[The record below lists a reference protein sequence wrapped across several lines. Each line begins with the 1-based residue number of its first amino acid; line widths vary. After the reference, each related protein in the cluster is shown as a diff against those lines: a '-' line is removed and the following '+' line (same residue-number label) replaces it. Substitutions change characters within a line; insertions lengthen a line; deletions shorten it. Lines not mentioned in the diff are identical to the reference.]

1 MFKYI
6 YFLLSFLLY
15 ILAIPY
21 LLIKSRTN
29 KYREAIPSKFF
40 LKNNPPFEA
49 DKIWFHSCSMGETKA
64 LKPILEQL
72 EKDEINLSV
81 ITNTGFEEGKKIV
94 KNVRYLPFE
103 IFLPFWIKRQKILL
117 VMEAELWY
125 MLFLVASQKGAVTVL
140 INARINDKSYQTY
153 KKYKFL
159 YQHIFKHIDK
169 IFAQSQIDKERL
181 IELGGKNIEVI
192 GNIKLASLPKVTKK
206 YTKPFGIMITAGS
219 THKSEEELILNSW
232 NRKQGRLV
240 IVPRHPE
247 RFDEVWEL
255 IQAKYA
261 KSDLDFHRLSQKD
274 DLFGDIIL
282 VDKMGELNN
291 IYAVSDVVILGGGF
305 IKTAG
310 GHNPVEPAFFGC
322 KLISGKEIFN
332 QKSLFECVAN
342 YYLCD
347 DSELKD
353 YLDKIKT
360 LEKTS
365 IGQSGD
371 ITPIIKM
378 IRKINSKQCISNLN
392 DNN

>member
-6 YFLLSFLLY
+6 YFLLSFFLY
-15 ILAIPY
+15 LLAIPY
-21 LLIKSRTN
+21 LLLKSRTP
-29 KYREAIPSKFF
+29 KYREAIPAKFF
-40 LKNNPPFEA
+40 LKNNPPFDE
-49 DKIWFHSCSMGETKA
+49 DKIWFHSCSMGETRA
-64 LKPILEQL
+64 LKPILEQFI
-72 EKDEINLSV
+72 KDEINLSV
-81 ITNTGFEEGKKIV
+81 ITNTGFEEAQKLV
-94 KNVRYLPFE
+94 NNVRYLPFE
-103 IFLPFWIKRQKILL
+103 IFLPFWIKKQKILL

-125 MLFLVASQKGAVTVL
+125 MLFLVASQKGTKTVL

-153 KKYKFL
+153 KKYSFL
-159 YQHIFKHIDK
+159 YKHIFKHIDK

-181 IELGGKNIEVI
+181 ENLGGKNIEVI
-192 GNIKLASLPKVTKK
+192 GNIKLASLPKVTKQ
-206 YTKPFGIMITAGS
+206 YMKPNGILITAGS

-232 NRKQGRLV
+232 NRKQGQLI

-255 IQAKYA
+255 IVKRFE
-261 KSDLDFHRLSQKD
+261 KSNLSFHRLSQKD
-274 DLFGDIIL
+274 DLFGDIVL

-310 GHNPVEPAFFGC
+310 GHNPIEPAFFGC
-322 KLISGKEIFN
+322 KLISGKVIFN
-332 QKSLFECVAN
+332 QKSLFECVEN

-347 DSELKD
+347 NSELKD
-353 YLDKIKT
+353 YLDKIDV

-371 ITPIIKM
+371 IQPIIDEINKEKKM
-378 IRKINSKQCISNLN
+378 ANIALAI
-392 DNN
+392 

>member
-6 YFLLSFLLY
+6 YFLLSFFLY
-15 ILAIPY
+15 LLAIPY
-21 LLIKSRTN
+21 LLLKSRTP
-29 KYREAIPSKFF
+29 KYREAIPAKFF
-40 LKNNPPFEA
+40 LKNNPPFDE
-49 DKIWFHSCSMGETKA
+49 DKIWFHSCSMGETRA
-64 LKPILEQL
+64 LKPILEQFV
-72 EKDEINLSV
+72 KDEINLSV
-81 ITNTGFEEGKKIV
+81 ITNTGFEEAQKLV
-94 KNVRYLPFE
+94 NNVRYLPFE
-103 IFLPFWIKRQKILL
+103 IFLPFWIKKQKILL

-125 MLFLVASQKGAVTVL
+125 MLFLVASQKGTKTVL

-153 KKYKFL
+153 KKYSFL
-159 YQHIFKHIDK
+159 YKHIFKHIDK

-181 IELGGKNIEVI
+181 ENLGGKNIEVI
-192 GNIKLASLPKVTKK
+192 GNIKLASLPKVTKQ
-206 YTKPFGIMITAGS
+206 YMKPNGILITAGS

-232 NRKQGRLV
+232 NRKQGQLI

-255 IQAKYA
+255 IVKRFE
-261 KSDLDFHRLSQKD
+261 KSNLSFHRLSQKD
-274 DLFGDIIL
+274 DLFGDIVL

-310 GHNPVEPAFFGC
+310 GHNPIEPAFFGC
-322 KLISGKEIFN
+322 KLISGKVIFN
-332 QKSLFECVAN
+332 QKSLFECVEN

-347 DSELKD
+347 NSELKD
-353 YLDKIKT
+353 YLDKIDV

-371 ITPIIKM
+371 IQPIIDEINKGKKM
-378 IRKINSKQCISNLN
+378 ANIALAI
-392 DNN
+392 